1 TASSSLNA
9 LPSAASCAHSAAER
23 TPAINGSRHPR
34 PRARRLSGAR
44 ALRIDHFCDATTG
57 GCVGRAI
64 GFATTSV
71 LFASSAGTLAPGWK
85 LHSPDLD
92 DSACISANSCAKF
105 CLPTGS
111 AAFAENV
118 GCVSCHISLS
128 LDDSA
133 CMSAKRCANDSLP
146 TGSCGLLLSLGAG
159 WKVYVHAVVLE
170 WF

>member
-1 TASSSLNA
+1 GDREASCNQRIQA
-9 LPSAASCAHSAAER
+9 SAAANP
-23 TPAINGSRHPR
+23 TAIG
-34 PRARRLSGAR
+34 RAV
-44 ALRIDHFCDATTG
+44 LRIDYFCDATTG
-57 GCVGRAI
+57 GCAGRVI

-85 LHSPDLD
+85 LHCPDLD